1 MTWQEYGP
9 GPGGET
15 IEERRLREQRELEER
30 ERKMREIEEMRNRKV
45 RWISEC
51 LTLHFLIL
59 AWRWWWFQSSHAQD
73 QADHDDCSR
82 EGLLYLENWI
92 IRAYIIEHYPNI
104 YSILQFTFC
113 CPSTQWCLWRLV
125 VWCQEAPGTVDDRL
139 QDIFSEFYRPPELVC
154 RAGQIQQGCTVCHSP
169 HELSRRESWRYSL

>member
-45 RWISEC
+45 RWISEW
-51 LTLHFLIL
+51 LTLHYLVL

-92 IRAYIIEHYPNI
+92 IRDYINYWTLSKYIFYPSVHI
-104 YSILQFTFC
+104 LLSIHSVMSVNTC
-113 CPSTQWCLWRLV
+113 CLVSGSSRNSWWQASGYILRVLSSTWARL
-125 VWCQEAPGTVDDRL
+125 
-139 QDIFSEFYRPPELVC
+139 
-154 RAGQIQQGCTVCHSP
+154 
-169 HELSRRESWRYSL
+169 